1 MMSEGVG
8 FAILAAIVLLLRWAQ
23 MGIGLFA
30 LIAWPGTVAHEAC
43 HAAVGLILGAKP
55 RGFTV
60 WPTRIGGGRWR
71 LGSVSFA
78 NITWWNAAPT
88 ALAPL
93 LLAPAAVWL
102 LRTWALDGFFTDG
115 PVYGAGRAFMCA
127 ILLQAAWPSLQ
138 DFKVAA
144 RGLVPVASVLGIA
157 WWLGLFKN
165 IF

>member
-1 MMSEGVG
+1 MTDGVS
-8 FAILAAIVLLLRWAQ
+8 FAILGVIALLLRRAQ
-23 MGIGLFA
+23 LGIGAFA

-43 HAAVGLILGAKP
+43 HAIVGLLLGARP
-55 RGFTV
+55 RGFSL
-60 WPTRIGGGRWR
+60 WPARLGAGRWR

-93 LLAPAAVWL
+93 LLAPGAVWL
-102 LRTWALDGFFTDG
+102 LRTWALNGFFTDG
-115 PVYGAGRAFMCA
+115 PLYGVGRTFLCA

-138 DFKVAA
+138 DFKIAA
-144 RGLVPVASVLGIA
+144 RGVVPVALVLGLA
-157 WWLGLFKN
+157 LWLGLFRN